1 MRTYRIVEDRGC
13 GIVYTTFTGS
23 LKDCKKWLKDNCW
36 YNEHTNDYYSNDPEN
51 VIYFDFDDRGAFDRE
66 IIYYVQYKLFMEIT
80 VLGYR
85 QQIFKTLKSLKHL
98 KIRKNENISNCRRA

>member
-51 VIYFDFDDRGAFDRE
+51 VIY
-66 IIYYVQYKLFMEIT
+66 YVQYKLFMEIT
-80 VLGYR
+80 VKPTTKFLSR
-85 QQIFKTLKSLKHL
+85 LCVVPMLKLTQNLIKRT
-98 KIRKNENISNCRRA
+98 KDGKFRNI

>member
-13 GIVYTTFTGS
+13 GIVYTKFTGS

-51 VIYFDFDDRGAFDRE
+51 V
-66 IIYYVQYKLFMEIT
+66 IYYVQYKLFMEIT

-98 KIRKNENISNCRRA
+98 KIRKNENISSCRSP